1 MALVSSQENSEE
13 VVEVSTVEALLA
25 LVKEGKTQEQAANSH
40 REAEFMANKN
50 KQASILAA
58 EKRELARQEKIADT
72 LEAEYKKNEGIL
84 RVKEEAY
91 QKELGSLVELFGH
104 LQSSAG
110 EAAVQFSGSL
120 TGAEYGQ
127 DRVKFLNALT
137 GKMSETT
144 ELPTI
149 REIEGLWYEL
159 QREMVASGQV
169 VSFTTNVIDVDGET
183 SECNVTRVGLFNAVC
198 DGKYLRICNIKRSVC
213 FFT

>member
-1 MALVSSQENSEE
+1 MKKLYIIPALLLLFSGFISSQENSEE

-25 LVKEGKTQEQAANSH
+25 LVKEGKTQEQAANSS

-50 KQASILAA
+50 KQASLLAA

-127 DRVKFLNALT
+127 I
-137 GKMSETT
+137 
-144 ELPTI
+144 EL
-149 REIEGLWYEL
+149 
-159 QREMVASGQV
+159 S
-169 VSFTTNVIDVDGET
+169 S
-183 SECNVTRVGLFNAVC
+183 
-198 DGKYLRICNIKRSVC
+198 
-213 FFT
+213 

>member
-1 MALVSSQENSEE
+1 MKKLYIIPALLLLFSGFISSQENSEE

-25 LVKEGKTQEQAANSH
+25 LVKEGKTQEQAANSS

-72 LEAEYKKNEGIL
+72 LEAEYKKNEEIL

-127 DRVKFLNALT
+127 DRVKF
-137 GKMSETT
+137 
-144 ELPTI
+144 
-149 REIEGLWYEL
+149 
-159 QREMVASGQV
+159 
-169 VSFTTNVIDVDGET
+169 
-183 SECNVTRVGLFNAVC
+183 
-198 DGKYLRICNIKRSVC
+198 
-213 FFT
+213 

>member
-1 MALVSSQENSEE
+1 MKKLYIIPALLLLFSGFISSQENSEE

-25 LVKEGKTQEQAANSH
+25 LVKEGKTQEQAANSS

-120 TGAEYGQ
+120 TAVSYTHL
-127 DRVKFLNALT
+127 RAH
-137 GKMSETT
+137 ET
-144 ELPTI
+144 
-149 REIEGLWYEL
+149 
-159 QREMVASGQV
+159 
-169 VSFTTNVIDVDGET
+169 
-183 SECNVTRVGLFNAVC
+183 
-198 DGKYLRICNIKRSVC
+198 
-213 FFT
+213 